1 MMQPSKLAND
11 RMRIPQRSPI
21 NKTFALPVITASTVV
36 ITSALVL
43 AFFMRFLKHVAQSAH
58 GPRWLGYI
66 TAKIFILAS
75 Y

>member
-1 MMQPSKLAND
+1 MMQPSKSADD
-11 RMRIPQRSPI
+11 RMHIPQGSAI
-21 NKTFALPVITASTVV
+21 NKKFALPVITACEVE

-58 GPRWLGYI
+58 GLRWLGYI